1 MSATRTLAQKLS
13 TIAAGWSK
21 DPFRPNLQLQSF
33 LQALS
38 AHPNLTR
45 EAIQAATALKENAM
59 QSKYPLSKMMLK
71 PASMP
76 HHYERLIE
84 GYHKSV
90 QGPQPIFNLPSV
102 ENIVLCR

>member
-1 MSATRTLAQKLS
+1 MSASAMRTKIAQELSTLAAS
-13 TIAAGWSK
+13 WSK
-21 DPFRPNLQLQSF
+21 DPFRPNIQLQSF

-45 EAIQAATALKENAM
+45 EAVDAAKALKDNAM
-59 QSKYPLSKMMLK
+59 QRKYPLSKMMLK

-90 QGPQPIFNLPSV
+90 QGVRRPWWKIFFG
-102 ENIVLCR
+102 IW